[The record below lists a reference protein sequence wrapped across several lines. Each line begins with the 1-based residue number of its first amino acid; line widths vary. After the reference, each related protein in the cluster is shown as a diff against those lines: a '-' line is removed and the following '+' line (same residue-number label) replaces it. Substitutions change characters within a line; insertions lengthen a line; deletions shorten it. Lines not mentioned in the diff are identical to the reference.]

1 MTIRSKGGIGAI
13 AAAIG
18 TVALMTGAS
27 VWAAP
32 SRQGAPELGAGIFA
46 GTCREYEESPVF
58 VLNSPAKP
66 EGEAVRGLPAVS
78 RTNLETG
85 LAGLQSD
92 PHVILIFRDE
102 PSSDVA
108 CGEIHSVTSEDG
120 LTLATGLFEQ
130 NSSLYA
136 GVAELTAADRGTIV
150 RLFVSRAL
158 SNGYDAI
165 GGGGDEGDEGNEP
178 EVTTTVEVSL
188 DEFEIILDKSEFVV
202 GETVEFKV
210 TNNGRNLH
218 ELMLEERDAVEEP
231 LESEE
236 TGQAETEDIAP
247 EEEASFIYTFEE
259 RGQFQ
264 LADHI
269 ASNYRR
275 GMVVAIEVADADV

>member
-1 MTIRSKGGIGAI
+1 MTIRSKAGITAI

-18 TVALMTGAS
+18 AVALMTGAS

-32 SRQGAPELGAGIFA
+32 SRQDAPELGAGIFA

-58 VLNSPAKP
+58 VLNSPVKP
-66 EGEAVRGLPAVS
+66 KGEAVRGLPAVS

-92 PHVILIFRDE
+92 PHIILIFRDE

-165 GGGGDEGDEGNEP
+165 GGGGDERDEP

-188 DEFEIILDKSEFVV
+188 DEFEITLAKTEFVV
-202 GETVEFKV
+202 GETVEFNV
-210 TNNGRNLH
+210 TNTGRKPH

-231 LESEE
+231 LESKE

-247 EEEASFIYTFEE
+247 EGEASFIYTFEE

-275 GMVVAIEVADADV
+275 GMVIPIEVADADV